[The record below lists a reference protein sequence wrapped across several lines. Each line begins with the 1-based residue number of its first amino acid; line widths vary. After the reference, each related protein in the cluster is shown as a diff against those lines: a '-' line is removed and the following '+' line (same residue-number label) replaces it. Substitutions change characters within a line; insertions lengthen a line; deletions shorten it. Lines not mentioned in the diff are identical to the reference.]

1 MQNFVAL
8 KLFEFHNMKTILLA
22 TDFSRAANKAAHRA
36 AQVAIQQK
44 ARLILFHA
52 YRFLNTYDD
61 NYGLPIDEVKK
72 ITAKKLSEL
81 KKRVLAKVDQPLE
94 IELCNRRGFVLDT
107 VKEVIEEFGV
117 DLIVMSSVGDSPL
130 GAGFFG
136 SVATEMLSSLK
147 VPMLVLPSKYSLKKV
162 ENAVIGVDL
171 KKNVDAT
178 ALGKAVYFLRDFDA
192 VTDVVFVAGTAAEA
206 NSTEVKKAEVGL
218 RELLRN
224 VPHTFQTVVG
234 NNKVD
239 EINSF
244 VKKRKAQLLITFP
257 EHHGF
262 FDRIF
267 MAGNTRRLV
276 FDAEVPVL
284 AIQ

>member
-8 KLFEFHNMKTILLA
+8 KLFKIRNMKTILLA
-22 TDFSRAANKAAHRA
+22 TDFSRAANKAAHLA
-36 AQVAIQQK
+36 AHVAIQQQ
-44 ARLILFHA
+44 ARLVLFHA
-52 YRFLNTYDD
+52 YSFMNTYDD

-72 ITAKKLSEL
+72 ITNKKLSEL
-81 KKRVLAKVDQPLE
+81 KKRVLAKVAQPLE
-94 IELCNRRGFVLDT
+94 IELCSRRGFVMDT
-107 VKEVIEEFGV
+107 VKEVIDEFGV

-147 VPMLVLPSKYSLKKV
+147 VPMLVLPPKYGLKNI
-162 ENAVIGVDL
+162 ENAVMGVDL
-171 KKNVDAT
+171 KKPVDAT

-206 NSTEVKKAEVGL
+206 NSADVKKAEVGL

-224 VPHTFQTVVG
+224 VPHTFQTITG
-234 NNKVD
+234 SSQLN

-257 EHHGF
+257 KHHGF
-262 FDRIF
+262 FERIF
-267 MAGNTRRLV
+267 LAGNTRRLV